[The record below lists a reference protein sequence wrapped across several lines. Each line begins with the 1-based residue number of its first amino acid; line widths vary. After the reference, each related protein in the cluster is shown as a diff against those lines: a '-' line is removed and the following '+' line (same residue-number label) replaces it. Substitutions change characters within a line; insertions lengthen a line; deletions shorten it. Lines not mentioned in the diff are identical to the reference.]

1 MLTSL
6 VAILILTALAFVGI
20 NMARTVVETNVLATD
35 RSNNILANSRFQF
48 ADNPGELGVRVDIS
62 VTSDVAGNDYEVS
75 IDKDFVSLERAIASA
90 APAILNENPG
100 LSLLVEAG
108 SQVNI
113 DLINN
118 NAGAQ
123 DFHTTVEFTPV

>member
-1 MLTSL
+1 MSRT
-6 VAILILTALAFVGI
+6 VILTNVGA
-20 NMARTVVETNVLATD
+20 NG
-35 RSNNILANSRFQF
+35 RSNNILANTRFQF
-48 ADNPGELGVRVDIS
+48 ADNPGPIGVRVDIAI
-62 VTSDVAGNDYEVS
+62 VSDVADNQYEVS
-75 IDKDFVSLERAIASA
+75 IDKDFVSLERAISSA
-90 APAILNENPG
+90 TPAILNENPG

-123 DFHTTVEFTPV
+123 DFNTTVEFTPV

>member
-1 MLTSL
+1 MFSTL
-6 VAILILTALAFVGI
+6 LILAGIAALAAYGSL
-20 NMARTVVETNVLATD
+20 MARTVVETNVLATG

-48 ADNPGELGVRVDIS
+48 ADNPGDIGVRIDIA

-108 SQVNI
+108 SQINI

-118 NAGAQ
+118 NVGAQ